1 MQRPTST
8 VNATRRVSEIVRDNY
23 RTADVFKR
31 LGINYCCGGNISLEE
46 ACTNKGINLHEV
58 ETALQPAFSSTPLTG
73 SIQYADWKMDF
84 LIDYLVNIHHA
95 YLKMTLPPLTEAFT
109 SYVDGHTKK
118 YPNLAK
124 VLRVYKELE
133 EKVQQHNHVE
143 ETSIFP
149 YLKQMINA
157 YNRKETYGALFVKT
171 MRKPL
176 QRIIE
181 KEYQQITELL
191 LQLRTATDNYN
202 IPEGNCTNYGVFMS
216 KLAEL
221 DNDLV
226 QHKHLENNILFP
238 KVLEME
244 NELLQL

>member
-1 MQRPTST
+1 MHRQTST
-8 VNATRRVSEIVRDNY
+8 VNSSLKVSDIVRDNY
-23 RTADVFKR
+23 RTADVFKGF
-31 LGINYCCGGNISLEE
+31 GINYCCGGDISLQE
-46 ACTNKGINLHEV
+46 ACTLKGISLQEV
-58 ETALQPAFSSTPLTG
+58 ENALQPAFSNTPLAG
-73 SIQYADWKMDF
+73 SIQFDSWKMDF

-95 YLKMTLPPLTEAFT
+95 YLKITLPALTPAFS
-109 SYVDGHTKK
+109 SYVEGHTKK
-118 YPNLAK
+118 FPHLIK
-124 VLRVYKELE
+124 VLQVYRQLA
-133 EKVQQHNHVE
+133 EKVEQHNHVE

-181 KEYQQITELL
+181 KEYQQISDLL
-191 LQLRTATDNYN
+191 QQLRTAANHYQ
-202 IPEGNCTNYGVFMS
+202 IPEGSCTNYGVFMN

-238 KVLEME
+238 KVLQME

>member
-1 MQRPTST
+1 MQRQTST
-8 VNATRRVSEIVRDNY
+8 VNSTLKVSEIVRENY
-23 RTADVFKR
+23 RTADVFKSF
-31 LGINYCCGGNISLEE
+31 GINYCCGGDISLQE
-46 ACTNKGINLHEV
+46 ACNSKGLDLQKV
-58 ETALQPAFSSTPLTG
+58 MAALQPAFAYTPLTG
-73 SIQYADWKMDF
+73 SIQYENWRMDF

-95 YLKMTLPPLTEAFT
+95 YLDMTLPPLTAT
-109 SYVDGHTKK
+109 LTTYVEGHKQK
-118 YPNLAK
+118 FPHLVK
-124 VLRVYKELE
+124 VLKVYKELE
-133 EKVQQHNHVE
+133 SNIKQHNHIE

-176 QRIIE
+176 QRILE

-191 LQLRTATDNYN
+191 MQLRTAANNYA
-202 IPEGNCTNYGVFMS
+202 IPAENCTNYGVIMS

-238 KVLEME
+238 KVMEME

>member
-1 MQRPTST
+1 MQRKTST
-8 VNATRRVSEIVRDNY
+8 VNPSLKVSDIVRNNY
-23 RTADVFKR
+23 RTADIFKSY
-31 LGINYCCGGNISLEE
+31 GINYCCGGDISLQE
-46 ACTNKGINLHEV
+46 ACSAKGVDLDEV
-58 ETALQPAFSSTPLTG
+58 EQALQPAITTLPFNRNVAYSK
-73 SIQYADWKMDF
+73 WKLDF

-95 YLKMTLPPLTEAFT
+95 YLQQTLPALDASFT
-109 SYVDGHTKK
+109 TYVEGHKIK
-118 YPNLAK
+118 YPQLVE
-124 VLRVYKELE
+124 VLKIYKELS
-133 EKVQQHNHVE
+133 EKLHQHNHTE

-176 QRIIE
+176 QRILE

-191 LQLRTATDNYN
+191 SQLREATNNYS
-202 IPEGNCTNYGVFMS
+202 IPEGACTNYYVYMN

-221 DNDLV
+221 DTDLV

-244 NELLQL
+244 KELLQL